1 MNTVVIGS
9 IENGRYVLR
18 APAYGVSV
26 NVPLR
31 PIGERIGG
39 VEIGAAVARMGDPVV
54 AGKIWSKLKKG
65 AKMAVK
71 ATINV
76 AKKVANNKLTR
87 KLYAAAKSV
96 TPAPFSLAFTAAE
109 AGAKIA
115 KAVKGGNPKAKKAA
129 AVAANLAAG
138 KITARQAS
146 AEAAKIGV
154 KPMTIKAAALMPK
167 LKAAAIKNPKLAQ
180 TLAQA
185 GEIST
190 AVDAPRQTVRA
201 KSGRV
206 YEVSVRAAA

>member
-1 MNTVVIGS
+1 MNTIVIGS

-18 APAYGVSV
+18 APAYGQTVSV
-26 NVPLR
+26 ALR

-39 VEIGAAVARMGDPVV
+39 VEIGATVARMGDPVV
-54 AGKIWSKLKKG
+54 SGKIWNKLKKG
-65 AKMAVK
+65 AKKAVK
-71 ATINV
+71 ATLAV

-87 KLYAAAKSV
+87 KLYAMAKSV

-115 KAVKGGNPKAKKAA
+115 KAFKSGNPKAKGAA
-129 AVAANLAAG
+129 KIAANLAAG
-138 KITARQAS
+138 KITPAKAS
-146 AEAAKIGV
+146 AEAARIGV
-154 KPMTIKAAALMPK
+154 TPATVKAAALMPR
-167 LKAAAIKNPKLAQ
+167 LKIAALKNPKLAQ

-185 GEIST
+185 GEIAS

-206 YEVSVRAAA
+206 YEVSVRAA